1 MKPLTTIFLLLFS
14 VSALAQTDVLS
25 RRVSFYYQNER
36 LKPALTDISKRYQV
50 NFSYSS
56 DYVNVRQRV
65 SARVND
71 VPLSIGLDK
80 LFEETHIVY
89 TLVSKHIILKTD
101 KNKVLTRSGGS
112 RQNHENIRLPEPE
125 ESAPVILVHEEQDPE
140 APSRD
145 TISASPIEV
154 PDMQTV
160 RSEGKMYPFD
170 ETLLNL
176 EKWRLQAEWA
186 TRPRGSKRIAQV
198 SVLPFIGTNT
208 YQSDEVTN
216 NLSMNLLW
224 GVSGGVDGMELGGFV
239 NMVKKDVNG
248 MQVAGIGNTVGRNV
262 TGTQFGG
269 VFNYTGG
276 AARGLQAAGLVNIAG
291 RAEAA
296 QAAGLMNWVKG
307 DVAGFQA
314 SGLFNMAGGN
324 AAALQAA
331 GAFNFTR
338 GDAKVQ
344 VGGVFNVA
352 RDVEIGQFG
361 GLLNVAKEVKGFQ
374 VALVN
379 ISDTVSGV
387 PIGLINIVK
396 HGYNK
401 FEIYGGEGLHG
412 NLQLKLGANAF
423 YNIFLVGAR
432 YPQGD
437 GTYTWGLGYGI
448 GTVSVVS
455 PKNSFNFELLAIHIS
470 ENEAWTNTL
479 NSAGQFRFL
488 WNHQLGKSIGFFLG
502 PTANVMVSQLRNAE
516 TGETGQSPIV
526 PYALI
531 DEQINAGTTLK
542 GWVGVNAGFRF

>member
-1 MKPLTTIFLLLFS
+1 MRPLTTIFLLLFS
-14 VSALAQTDVLS
+14 VSALAQGGILS
-25 RRVSFYYQNER
+25 RRVSFNYQNEH
-36 LKPALTDISKRYQV
+36 LKPALTDLSKRYQIH
-50 NFSYSS
+50 FSYSS
-56 DYVNVRQRV
+56 DYVNVRQRIT
-65 SARVND
+65 ARVND

-80 LFEETHIVY
+80 LFAETQIVY
-89 TLVSKHIILKTD
+89 TLTGNYVILKTD

-112 RQNHENIRLPEPE
+112 RQNYKNGRLPGPGED
-125 ESAPVILVHEEQDPE
+125 SPVLLVHEEQNLEVP
-140 APSRD
+140 PRD
-145 TISASPIEV
+145 TILASRIEV
-154 PDMQTV
+154 PDMQNLH
-160 RSEGKMYPFD
+160 SEGKMYPFD

-176 EKWRLQAEWA
+176 EKWRLQAEWVTA
-186 TRPRGSKRIAQV
+186 PNSDKRIAQV
-198 SVLPFIGTNT
+198 SVLPFISTNT

-216 NLSMNLLW
+216 NLSMNVLW
-224 GVSGGVDGMELGGFV
+224 GVNGGVNGIELGGFV
-239 NMVKKDVNG
+239 NTVRKNVNG
-248 MQVAGIGNTVGRNV
+248 LQAAGIGNTVGRNA

-276 AARGLQAAGLVNIAG
+276 VARGLQAAGLMNFAG
-291 RAEAA
+291 KAEAT
-296 QAAGLMNWVKG
+296 QAAGLMNWVEG
-307 DVAGFQA
+307 DVAGLQV
-314 SGLFNMAGGN
+314 SGLLNLAGGN
-324 AAALQAA
+324 AAALQVA
-331 GAFNFTR
+331 GAFNFNR

-344 VGGVFNVA
+344 VGGIFNVA

-374 VALVN
+374 VAFLN

-423 YNIFLVGAR
+423 YNIFHVGAR

-437 GTYTWGLGYGI
+437 STYTWGLGYGI

-455 PKNSFNFELLAIHIS
+455 PKSSFNFELMAIHIS

-479 NSAGQFRFL
+479 NSVGQFRFL

-516 TGETGQSPIV
+516 TGETGLSPIV

-531 DEQINAGTTLK
+531 DEKINASTTLK

>member
-1 MKPLTTIFLLLFS
+1 MKPQTTILLLLFS

-25 RRVSFYYQNER
+25 QRVSFNFRNER
-36 LKPALTDISKRYQV
+36 LKPALTDLTKRYQIH
-50 NFSYSS
+50 FSYSS

-71 VPLSIGLDK
+71 VPLSIGLEK
-80 LFEETHIVY
+80 LFAETKIVY
-89 TLVSKHIILKTD
+89 TLISNHIVLKTD
-101 KNKVLTRSGGS
+101 ENKPQIQQDGGTQSIEIQKLPGPEDEPPAVLVS
-112 RQNHENIRLPEPE
+112 EDLPPEP
-125 ESAPVILVHEEQDPE
+125 PQ
-140 APSRD
+140 RD
-145 TISASPIEV
+145 TLSAHPIEL
-154 PDMQTV
+154 PAMRTV

-186 TRPRGSKRIAQV
+186 TLSRSGKRIAQV
-198 SVLPFIGTNT
+198 SVLPYISTNAF
-208 YQSDEVTN
+208 QSNEVTN
-216 NLSMNLLW
+216 NLSLNVLM

-248 MQVAGIGNTVGRNV
+248 LQAAGIGNSVGRNV

-269 VFNYTGG
+269 LFNYTGG
-276 AARGLQAAGLVNIAG
+276 RARGLQVAGAMNYAG

-296 QAAGLMNWVKG
+296 QAAGLINWVKD

-314 SGLFNMAGGN
+314 SGLFNLAGGN
-324 AAALQAA
+324 AAAAQVS
-331 GAFNFTR
+331 GAFNFSR
-338 GDAKVQ
+338 GNAIVQ
-344 VGGVFNVA
+344 VAGVFNFA
-352 RDVEIGQFG
+352 KDVEIGQFAG
-361 GLLNVAKEVKGFQ
+361 VLNVAKEVKGCQ

-379 ISDTVSGV
+379 IADTVSGV
-387 PIGLINIVK
+387 PIGLINIVR

-401 FEIYGGEGLHG
+401 FEIYGSESLHG
-412 NLQLKLGANAF
+412 NFQLKLGANSF
-423 YNIFLVGAR
+423 YNIFQVGAR

-448 GTVSVVS
+448 GAVSIVS
-455 PKNSFNFELLAIHIS
+455 PKSSFNFELMAIHIN
-470 ENEAWTNTL
+470 ENEAWTNKL
-479 NSAGQFRFL
+479 NSIGQFRFL

-502 PTANVMVSQLRNAE
+502 PTANVMISQLRNAE
-516 TGETGQSPIV
+516 TGETGNSPVV

-531 DEQINAGTTLK
+531 DDKINARTTLK

>member
-1 MKPLTTIFLLLFS
+1 MRPLTTIFILLFS
-14 VSALAQTDVLS
+14 VSALAQADVLS
-25 RRVSFYYQNER
+25 QRVSFNYRNER
-36 LKPALTDISKRYQV
+36 LKPVLTDLSKRYRIH
-50 NFSYSS
+50 FSYSS

-65 SARVND
+65 SVRVHD

-80 LFEETHIVY
+80 LFAETQIVYSLISNHIV
-89 TLVSKHIILKTD
+89 LKTD
-101 KNKVLTRSGGS
+101 EDKLLTPPDSGS
-112 RQNHENIRLPEPE
+112 QSIEIKEISEPE
-125 ESAPVILVHEEQDPE
+125 DEIPTLLVSEELPPE
-140 APSRD
+140 APARD
-145 TISASPIEV
+145 TLFANPIKV

-176 EKWRLQAEWA
+176 EKWRRQAEWA
-186 TRPRGSKRIAQV
+186 TKPRGGKRIAQV
-198 SVLPFIGTNT
+198 SVFPFIGTNT
-208 YQSDEVTN
+208 YKSDEVTN
-216 NLSMNLLW
+216 NLSMNVLW
-224 GVSGGVDGMELGGFV
+224 GVSAGVDGMELGGFV
-239 NMVKKDVNG
+239 NTVRKDVNG
-248 MQVAGIGNTVGRNV
+248 LQAAGIGNTAGRNV

-269 VFNYTGG
+269 LFNYAGG
-276 AARGLQAAGLVNIAG
+276 AARGLQAAGLVNFAG

-307 DVAGFQA
+307 DVAGLQA
-314 SGLFNMAGGN
+314 SGLFNRTGGN
-324 AAALQAA
+324 AAAFQAA
-331 GAFNFTR
+331 GAFNFNR

-344 VGGVFNVA
+344 VSGMFNVA

-361 GLLNVAKEVKGFQ
+361 GLLNVAREVKGFQ
-374 VALVN
+374 IALINV
-379 ISDTVSGV
+379 SDTVSGV

-396 HGYNK
+396 RGYNK

-423 YNIFLVGAR
+423 YNIFYVGAR
-432 YPQGD
+432 YPQGG

-448 GTVSVVS
+448 GTVSILS
-455 PKNSFNFELLAIHIS
+455 PKSSFNFELMAIHIS
-470 ENEAWTNTL
+470 ENEPWTNTL
-479 NSAGQFRFL
+479 NSVGQFRFL

-516 TGETGQSPIV
+516 TGKVGQSPIV

-531 DEQINAGTTLK
+531 DNEINANTTLK

>member
-1 MKPLTTIFLLLFS
+1 MRPLTTIFILLFT
-14 VSALAQTDVLS
+14 VSALAQTDILS
-25 RRVSFYYQNER
+25 KRVSFNYQNER
-36 LKPALTDISKRYQV
+36 LKPALTDLSKRYQV

-80 LFEETHIVY
+80 LFEETQIVY
-89 TLVSKHIILKTD
+89 TLIKNHIILKTD
-101 KNKVLTRSGGS
+101 KNKLLSKSGGNQ
-112 RQNHENIRLPEPE
+112 QNHDDQRLLGPE
-125 ESAPVILVHEEQDPE
+125 EEPPILLVKEEIPPE
-140 APSRD
+140 IPSRD
-145 TISASPIEV
+145 TLTASPVKV
-154 PDMQTV
+154 PDMQIV

-170 ETLLNL
+170 ETLLNF
-176 EKWRLQAEWA
+176 EKWRLQAGWA
-186 TRPRGSKRIAQV
+186 TKTNGDKRIAQM

-216 NLSMNLLW
+216 NISMNLLL
-224 GVSGGVDGMELGGFV
+224 GVNGGVDGVEIGGFV

-248 MQVAGIGNTVGRNV
+248 FQAAGIGNTVGRNV

-276 AARGLQAAGLVNIAG
+276 RARGLQAAGFVNIAG

-314 SGLFNMAGGN
+314 SGLFNVSGGN
-324 AAALQAA
+324 ASALQAA
-331 GAFNFTR
+331 GAFNFSR

-361 GLLNVAKEVKGFQ
+361 SLLNVAREVKGFQ
-374 VALVN
+374 VALIN

-401 FEIYGGEGLHG
+401 FEIFGGEGLHG
-412 NLQLKLGANAF
+412 NLQLKIGANAF
-423 YNIFLVGAR
+423 YNIFQIGAR

-448 GTVSVVS
+448 GTVSIVS
-455 PKNSFNFELLAIHIS
+455 PKSSFNFELIAIHIS
-470 ENEAWTNTL
+470 ENEVWTNTL

-502 PTANVMVSQLRNAE
+502 PTANVMVSQLRNAG
-516 TGETGQSPIV
+516 TGETGKSPIV

-531 DEQINAGTTLK
+531 DKEINTNTTLK